1 MAKVTRR
8 QLIAQLEQYEPALAK
23 AFSEAFMGVRS
34 NAQLARV
41 AELIAAG
48 DLDGVSDLLG
58 LSSPATYS
66 EMAEQV
72 RAIYAAGGKQGATEL
87 PAVVYRVGR
96 GKVRFQPRF
105 DLRNARAENWLRANS
120 SRLVT
125 EIVADQRNVI
135 RIIVSEGT
143 MRGQNPRATAL
154 DLVGRIGANG
164 RRSGGVVGLTSQQAQ
179 YVVNARNELAS
190 GTPSQMR
197 NYLGRAR
204 RDKRFDGLV
213 NRAIKEGRGLK
224 PAELE
229 KVVGRYSDRLLQL
242 RGENIART
250 EALTAFN
257 SAREEAFRQAIEAGN
272 LSPDNVLKVWSAT
285 GDNRTRES
293 HADLEGAEV
302 GIDAPFQS
310 STGAQLMFP
319 GDTSLGA
326 GAEDVVN
333 CRCMVTYRVDQI
345 AEAMRGQQ

>member
-96 GKVRFQPRF
+96 GKVRMQPRF

-135 RIIVSEGT
+135 RIIVS
-143 MRGQNPRATAL
+143 
-154 DLVGRIGANG
+154 
-164 RRSGGVVGLTSQQAQ
+164 
-179 YVVNARNELAS
+179 
-190 GTPSQMR
+190 
-197 NYLGRAR
+197 
-204 RDKRFDGLV
+204 
-213 NRAIKEGRGLK
+213 
-224 PAELE
+224 
-229 KVVGRYSDRLLQL
+229 
-242 RGENIART
+242 
-250 EALTAFN
+250 
-257 SAREEAFRQAIEAGN
+257 
-272 LSPDNVLKVWSAT
+272 
-285 GDNRTRES
+285 
-293 HADLEGAEV
+293 
-302 GIDAPFQS
+302 
-310 STGAQLMFP
+310 
-319 GDTSLGA
+319 
-326 GAEDVVN
+326 
-333 CRCMVTYRVDQI
+333 
-345 AEAMRGQQ
+345 